1 MKVLIVAR
9 HFAPENTIGAIRV
22 TKFAKYLARLG
33 HQVTVYAMTPT
44 IRVEDEILKADA
56 EGLRIFHL
64 ENGGFYRAVHGFFA
78 ARDKTG
84 GTGKVEK
91 LPSAASGKAAPAPR
105 GRARLL
111 KKILHAMYRIMWIW
125 SDLDFAAH
133 YKKCTRTDRECYDV
147 AFGSWNT
154 DAALRIARD
163 MKKRGRA
170 RAFAADFR
178 DACLSVWPEVTK
190 NKDTDRLLK
199 GVYADADLVTLAF
212 PELIKRNRVP
222 EHVPHSVLYNGFDP
236 EDLRALPRP
245 APLHDGRLHLAYLG
259 QIYEGKQ
266 DFRPLFAACRALM
279 DAGALPEDGIC
290 LHYAG
295 QSFERLFAQAE
306 EFGLCSMLDHRGFLP
321 RQKALSMEL
330 GADLL
335 LFAAWNSP
343 EQPAIFPAK
352 FLEYMM
358 MEKPVLALIS
368 GPLPDSLPR
377 QVMEKTRL
385 GFVYEGYDPNSG
397 AALQDY
403 LLSCW
408 QCKQSGQPLPFDP
421 DREAVYAYAY
431 PNLAK
436 QLSRLLADRVE
447 RIAP

>member
-33 HQVTVYAMTPT
+33 HQVTVYAMTPL
-44 IRVEDEILKADA
+44 IKLEDDILKADA
-56 EGLRIFHL
+56 EGLRTFHL
-64 ENGGFYRAVHGFFA
+64 DNGPLYRAIHGFFS
-78 ARDKTG
+78 ARDKTR
-84 GTGKVEK
+84 GTGNVGT
-91 LPSAASGKAAPAPR
+91 AASGTATAPKKSTK
-105 GRARLL
+105 LL
-111 KKILHAMYRIMWIW
+111 KMVLNTMYKIMWIW

-163 MKKRGRA
+163 MKRRGRA

-178 DACLSVWPEVTK
+178 DACLSVWPELTK

-212 PELIKRNRVP
+212 PELMKRNRVP
-222 EHVPHSVLYNGFDP
+222 AHVPHAVLYNGFDP
-236 EDLRALPRP
+236 EDLRFVPRP

-266 DFRPLFAACRALM
+266 DFRPLFSACRALM

-306 EFGLCSMLDHRGFLP
+306 EFDLCSMLDHRGFLP
-321 RQKALSMEL
+321 RQEALSMEL

-385 GFVYEGYDPNSG
+385 GFVYEGCDPDSLQ
-397 AALQDY
+397 ALQEH
-403 LLSCW
+403 LLACYR
-408 QCKQSGQPLPFDP
+408 CKKAGQPLPFTP
-421 DREAVYAYAY
+421 DAQAVSAYAY
-431 PNLAK
+431 PTLAG
-436 QLSRLLADRVE
+436 QLSALLKDAAE
-447 RIAP
+447 RKQA